1 MMKYCLL
8 SLSILL
14 CFISCNPKENTA
26 NSTSSRTVT
35 LKKLDSVQINYLGRP
50 VVHDLNP
57 LSQRVIF
64 MENNGSGRD
73 EEIFVADFDGNI
85 LSSFI
90 KDGDTRDTYGHIM
103 APLVIDG
110 ESSFMA
116 YAYNGFMRYDFEG
129 NLISQVRI
137 VDFRGRGSTMIIGMG
152 SGLQKSGGQY
162 IYRGIGRNFDYETKD
177 FFDDYYAMSLLDPMT
192 GNRESIIPLPESGIF
207 RQGKFFFSDA
217 WLPAY
222 HADDDRLYIVF
233 GLEPV
238 IYVYENQHPF
248 SLLSSIPMELP
259 KYHYFK
265 GASEY
270 NNQDVR
276 FFGHRRS
283 SGRIHNIK
291 KIKDYFV
298 IAYFPGY
305 DASDREDSF
314 SSNKSPD
321 FWERMWEKYPD
332 RIAVLDAKG
341 EVVNDFVL
349 DELRPSSMLVRNR
362 ELWMMGKADG
372 EVELDYFQVFKVG
385 LKVSE

>member
-1 MMKYCLL
+1 MKYCLL
-8 SLSILL
+8 SLLIPVFL
-14 CFISCNPKENTA
+14 ISCNPKPDT
-26 NSTSSRTVT
+26 TDSSRRAVT
-35 LKKLDSVQINYLGRP
+35 LEKLDSIKINYLGRP
-50 VVHDLNP
+50 VVHDLDP
-57 LSQRVIF
+57 VSETVIF
-64 MENNGSGRD
+64 MENNAEGQG

-85 LSSFI
+85 LASFI
-90 KDGDTRDTYGHIM
+90 KDGDTRDTYGRLM
-103 APLVIDG
+103 VPLILDG
-110 ESSFMA
+110 ENSFMA

-248 SLLSSIPMELP
+248 SLLSRIPMELP

-349 DELRPSSMLVRNR
+349 DELRPSSMLVRNG
-362 ELWMMGKADG
+362 ELWMMGKPDG
-372 EVELDYFQVFKVG
+372 KVELDYFQIFKVG
-385 LKVSE
+385 LNVSE